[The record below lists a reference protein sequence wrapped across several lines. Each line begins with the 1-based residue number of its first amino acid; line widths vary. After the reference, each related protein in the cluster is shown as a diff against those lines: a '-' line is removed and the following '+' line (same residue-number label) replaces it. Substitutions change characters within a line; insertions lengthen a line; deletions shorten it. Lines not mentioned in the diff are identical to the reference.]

1 MQKLTAA
8 QAYIRKAEIELRED
22 ILPFWMAHA
31 IDHEQGGFY
40 GSVSNNLT
48 PDRAAP
54 RGALLS
60 ARILWAYAAAYR
72 RYRDPA
78 YLRMADLAFEDLTT
92 HFWDA
97 QHGGLYW
104 QIDAE
109 GRVLDG
115 RKYLFNQAFAIYA
128 LSEYALAGGPHAR
141 ETALELFG
149 GVEGC
154 GRDLQGRGYFEACS
168 RAWDPVGPARLS
180 ETDQHA
186 EKTLNT
192 HLHLM
197 EAYTS
202 LLKIWN
208 HPAPRARLADLVG
221 IMIELIID
229 PATGHARHYFDR
241 NWNPQPSPVSF
252 GHDIEISWLLTAAAA
267 AVGDPALLA
276 RAEQVALRMAEAT
289 YQQGR
294 DLDGGLFYE
303 IDARG
308 IIQDHKEWWPQA
320 EAVVGFLNA
329 YRISGQPHLL
339 DAALDSWDFI
349 EQHLIDRTYG
359 EWFKHVTRA
368 GAPSLDEPKI
378 SFWKCPYHNTRACLE
393 LIERLRPVAAY

>member
-8 QAYIRKAEIELRED
+8 QVYIRKAESELRED

-31 IDHEQGGFY
+31 VDREHGGFY
-40 GSVSNNLT
+40 GSVSNCLT
-48 PDRAAP
+48 PDPAAP

-72 RYRDPA
+72 RYHEPA
-78 YLRMADLAFEDLTT
+78 YLRMADLAFDDLLAN
-92 HFWDA
+92 FWDR

-128 LSEYALAGGPHAR
+128 LSEYALAGGGGAR
-141 ETALELFG
+141 ETALELFAAI
-149 GVEGC
+149 ERC
-154 GRDLQGRGYFEACS
+154 GRDQQGRGYFEACS
-168 RAWDPVGPARLS
+168 PDWEPLGPARLS
-180 ETDQHA
+180 ESDQPA

-197 EAYTS
+197 EAYTN
-202 LLKIWN
+202 LLKVWDD
-208 HPAPRARLADLVG
+208 PALCARLADLVE
-221 IMIELIID
+221 IMLDLVID
-229 PATGHARHYFDR
+229 PASGHACHYFDR
-241 NWNPQPSPVSF
+241 DWNPQPSVVSF
-252 GHDIEISWLLTAAAA
+252 GHDIEISWLLTDAAA

-276 RAEQVALRMAEAT
+276 RAEQVALRLAEAT
-289 YQQGR
+289 YAQGR

-303 IDARG
+303 ADARG

-329 YRISGQPHLL
+329 YRISGRPHLL

-359 EWFKHVTRA
+359 EWYKHVTRA
-368 GAPSLDEPKI
+368 GTPSLDEPKI

-393 LIERLRPVAAY
+393 LIDRLQPLAA